1 MEKRILEEQV
11 TYESGL
17 RVHRQVIER
26 RTSKAEDMLEVAQ
39 LHNTLGRLEG
49 QIEALKSKAQLDPEY
64 EASYTQQIRRTS
76 KAEDMLEVA
85 QLHNTLGRLEGQ
97 IEALKSKAQLDPE
110 YEASYTQQIKKLLSD
125 QEVIRQAI
133 EIHNQYIAGFDRE

>member
-49 QIEALKSKAQLDPEY
+49 QIEVLKRNRQADLEHEEK
-64 EASYTQQIRRTS
+64 YT
-76 KAEDMLEVA
+76 M
-85 QLHNTLGRLEGQ
+85 
-97 IEALKSKAQLDPE
+97 
-110 YEASYTQQIKKLLSD
+110 QIKKLLAD

>member
-49 QIEALKSKAQLDPEY
+49 QIETLKSK
-64 EASYTQQIRRTS
+64 
-76 KAEDMLEVA
+76 V
-85 QLHNTLGRLEGQ
+85 
-97 IEALKSKAQLDPE
+97 QLDPE
-110 YEASYTQQIKKLLSD
+110 YEASYTQQIKKLLAD

-133 EIHNQYIAGFDRE
+133 EIHNQYIEGFNRE